1 MLETVCTRG
10 NGKPGGICVRAE
22 QVEADTLWPQ
32 PRGVNNVANRVFN
45 NHKEVFGEEAT
56 HKTRGGYPPN
66 SDALYLFESE
76 MDSLADS
83 SETLRQENFVHK
95 GLGMV
100 EPDKLKQLL
109 DTLYATGKD
118 TPEFA

>member
-1 MLETVCTRG
+1 MLETVCTRAC
-10 NGKPGGICVRAE
+10 GICVRAE
-22 QVEADTLWPQ
+22 QVEADNLWPQ
-32 PRGVNNVANRVFN
+32 PRSANDVANRAFN

-56 HKTRGGYPPN
+56 HKTRGGYPPK
-66 SDALYLFESE
+66 SDALYLFAGE

-83 SETLRQENFVHK
+83 SETLRRAIFVHK
-95 GLGMV
+95 GLGMA

-109 DTLYATGKD
+109 DTLYATEKD